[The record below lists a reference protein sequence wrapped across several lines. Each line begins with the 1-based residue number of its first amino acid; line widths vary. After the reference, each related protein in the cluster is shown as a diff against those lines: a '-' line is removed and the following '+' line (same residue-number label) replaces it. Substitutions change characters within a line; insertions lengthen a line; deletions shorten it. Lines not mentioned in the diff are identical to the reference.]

1 MPNWTKEQLQAISE
15 KGKNILVSAGAGSGK
30 TAVLTERVIRKLQG
44 GCDINRLLI
53 LTFTK
58 AAANEMKE
66 RIKKALKDFNLTE
79 QLDKIDTSYITTFD
93 AYALAIVK
101 KYHYLLNV
109 SRDVS
114 IADENIINV
123 KRKEILDNI
132 FEEEYKKRNSN
143 FVKLIDD
150 YCCKDDDTIKEDIL
164 TINNKLDLIYDK
176 EDYLNTYIDKYYND
190 KYIDDKIKEYEN
202 LLFDKLGNI
211 RTYLNGLEDELDI
224 DSYQK
229 FNDALE
235 ELLLSANYDDIKSN
249 IVKLPSLPK
258 NSSDLAK
265 KYKDKLSK
273 ELDSIEKMCNYDS
286 TDDIKNSIK
295 KTKDY
300 VEVIIDIIKKLDK
313 KLNEFKY
320 EKDLYEFIDIAKMA
334 IKVVDDVN
342 ISSEIKNN
350 LDEIMID
357 EYQDTN
363 DLQELFISKIANNNV
378 YMVGD
383 IKQSIYSFRNA
394 NPNLFKN
401 KYDAYS
407 KFDGGV
413 KIDLNKNFR
422 SRKEIVNSINDIF
435 DSVMDDKF
443 GGASYRSS
451 HRMVYGNIDYQGLEN
466 NDYGMDL
473 YNYVYDKDSNYT
485 KEELEAFIIAS
496 DIKKKISSKYQVSD
510 KKNMRE
516 ISYGDIAILIDR
528 KTNFDLYKQVFDYY
542 NIPIA
547 IYDDEVISESMDF
560 RIIKNII
567 SLIINKEVNEDFKYA
582 FISVLR
588 SYLFNIS
595 DDKIF
600 SYFANNSFNTSP
612 LMDIINSIDTNN
624 LNCYML
630 LEIIIDKF
638 HFYERLLTISD
649 IENHIL
655 VLENILKLARN
666 MSKMGYTIEDFYNY
680 LNNISD
686 SDMDIKFETM
696 KNPDAVKLMTI
707 HKSKGLEFSVCYY
720 PGLYA
725 RFNDAD
731 LKDRFCYSN
740 HIGIISPLFDNGIRS
755 TIYKELYKADYKKEL
770 ISEKIR
776 LFYVALTRAKEKMIL
791 LTSLDDEDE
800 VFDMVP
806 MYKRNTYNS
815 FLDIVNSLHMKLNNH
830 IVNIG
835 DITYT
840 PNYKF
845 AKSAN
850 YKDKINKVDIKLDVE
865 DINIDYHIVE
875 DKHFSKSTSTLI
887 SADTY
892 NNINFGRRIHSVF
905 ENIDFNN
912 PDYGSLDEFEKKCV
926 QKFIDTGILE
936 GSINIYKEFEFVY
949 MLDNINY
956 HGIIDLLIE
965 YDNEFK
971 IVDYKLKNITDEAYM
986 KQLNGYKKYIESISN
1001 KKVMVYLYSIL
1012 EGELREL

>member
-1 MPNWTKEQLQAISE
+1 
-15 KGKNILVSAGAGSGK
+15 
-30 TAVLTERVIRKLQG
+30 
-44 GCDINRLLI
+44 
-53 LTFTK
+53 
-58 AAANEMKE
+58 
-66 RIKKALKDFNLTE
+66 
-79 QLDKIDTSYITTFD
+79 
-93 AYALAIVK
+93 
-101 KYHYLLNV
+101 
-109 SRDVS
+109 
-114 IADENIINV
+114 
-123 KRKEILDNI
+123 
-132 FEEEYKKRNSN
+132 
-143 FVKLIDD
+143 
-150 YCCKDDDTIKEDIL
+150 
-164 TINNKLDLIYDK
+164 
-176 EDYLNTYIDKYYND
+176 
-190 KYIDDKIKEYEN
+190 
-202 LLFDKLGNI
+202 
-211 RTYLNGLEDELDI
+211 
-224 DSYQK
+224 
-229 FNDALE
+229 
-235 ELLLSANYDDIKSN
+235 
-249 IVKLPSLPK
+249 
-258 NSSDLAK
+258 
-265 KYKDKLSK
+265 
-273 ELDSIEKMCNYDS
+273 
-286 TDDIKNSIK
+286 
-295 KTKDY
+295 
-300 VEVIIDIIKKLDK
+300 
-313 KLNEFKY
+313 
-320 EKDLYEFIDIAKMA
+320 
-334 IKVVDDVN
+334 
-342 ISSEIKNN
+342 
-350 LDEIMID
+350 
-357 EYQDTN
+357 
-363 DLQELFISKIANNNV
+363 
-378 YMVGD
+378 
-383 IKQSIYSFRNA
+383 
-394 NPNLFKN
+394 
-401 KYDAYS
+401 
-407 KFDGGV
+407 
-413 KIDLNKNFR
+413 
-422 SRKEIVNSINDIF
+422 
-435 DSVMDDKF
+435 
-443 GGASYRSS
+443 
-451 HRMVYGNIDYQGLEN
+451 
-466 NDYGMDL
+466 
-473 YNYVYDKDSNYT
+473 
-485 KEELEAFIIAS
+485 
-496 DIKKKISSKYQVSD
+496 
-510 KKNMRE
+510 
-516 ISYGDIAILIDR
+516 
-528 KTNFDLYKQVFDYY
+528 
-542 NIPIA
+542 
-547 IYDDEVISESMDF
+547 
-560 RIIKNII
+560 
-567 SLIINKEVNEDFKYA
+567 
-582 FISVLR
+582 
-588 SYLFNIS
+588 
-595 DDKIF
+595 
-600 SYFANNSFNTSP
+600 
-612 LMDIINSIDTNN
+612 MDIINSIDTNN

-655 VLENILKLARN
+655 VLENILKLADN

-806 MYKRNTYNS
+806 MYKKNTYNS

-875 DKHFSKSTSTLI
+875 DKHFSKATSTLI